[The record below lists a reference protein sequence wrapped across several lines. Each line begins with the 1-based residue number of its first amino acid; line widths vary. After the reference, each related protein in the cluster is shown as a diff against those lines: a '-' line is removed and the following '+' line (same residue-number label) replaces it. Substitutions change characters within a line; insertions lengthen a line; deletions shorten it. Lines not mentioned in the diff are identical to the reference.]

1 MGQRNLSDLDA
12 TLAAVTTNIIDLR
25 SDTVTRPSPEMRD
38 AMHRAEVG
46 DDLMREDPT
55 VRALEEASAEAM
67 GKEAALFVPSGTMAN
82 LVALLT
88 HCGRSDEAIAGSE
101 SHITNHE
108 GMGAV
113 VLGGL
118 SVRSVQNDVR
128 GRIDPDEVR
137 AKMRT
142 EWPRT
147 AVVCLENTQNRCG
160 GAAILESDMRAV
172 ADVAHEGGAKVHV
185 DGARIFNAATA
196 LETDVKSL
204 VATADSVNFCFSKGL
219 GAPVGSVVT
228 GTREFIDRAWANRR
242 LVGGAMRQSGI
253 LAAAALWAL
262 QHNVER
268 LAEDHENAQRLA
280 SAVAEMPHVEM
291 DPAGTDSNLVFFTLT
306 GVDGN
311 LVRARLKEE
320 GVLCSGTHPQRVRMA
335 CHLDVSR
342 QDIDEAITRIG
353 RVLEALPTTA

>member
-1 MGQRNLSDLDA
+1 VADA
-12 TLAAVTTNIIDLR
+12 TLGAVTTSIIDLR

-55 VRALEEASAEAM
+55 VRTLEEAAAEAM

-88 HCGRSDEAIAGSE
+88 HCGRGEEAVAGSE

-118 SVRSVQNDVR
+118 SIRSVQNDVR

-137 AKMRT
+137 TKLRV

-172 ADVAHEGGAKVHV
+172 ADVAHEGGARVHL
-185 DGARIFNAATA
+185 DGARLFNAAAA

-204 VATADSVNFCFSKGL
+204 AATADTVNFCFSKGL

-228 GTREFIDRAWANRR
+228 GSREFIDRAWYNRR
-242 LVGGAMRQSGI
+242 LVGGSMRQSGI

-262 QHNVER
+262 EHNVER

-280 SAVAEMPHVEM
+280 SGVAEMPHVEM
-291 DPAGTDSNLVFFTLT
+291 DPAGTDTNLVFFSLV

-311 LVRARLKEE
+311 LFRARLKEE

-342 QDIDEAITRIG
+342 EDIDAAITRIA
-353 RVLEALPTTA
+353 RVLETLPATA

>member
-1 MGQRNLSDLDA
+1 MSGADA
-12 TLAAVTTNIIDLR
+12 TLARVSTTIIDLR
-25 SDTVTRPSPEMRD
+25 SDTVTRPSPEMRE

-67 GKEAALFVPSGTMAN
+67 GKEAGLFVPSGTMAN

-88 HCGRSDEAIAGSE
+88 HCGRGDEALAGSE

-118 SVRSVQNDVR
+118 SIRSVANDVR
-128 GRIDPDEVR
+128 GRIDPADVR
-137 AKMRT
+137 ARMRV

-160 GAAILESDMRAV
+160 GAAILESEMRAV
-172 ADVAHEGGAKVHV
+172 ADVAHEGGAQVHL
-185 DGARIFNAATA
+185 DGARIFNAAIA

-204 VATADSVNFCFSKGL
+204 VACADTVDFCFSKGL
-219 GAPVGSVVT
+219 GAPVGSVIT
-228 GTREFIDRAWANRR
+228 GPQQFIDRAWFNRR
-242 LVGGAMRQSGI
+242 LVGGSMRQSGI
-253 LAAAALWAL
+253 IAAAALYAL

-268 LAEDHENAQRLA
+268 LAEDHEKAQRLA

-291 DPAGTDSNLVFFTLT
+291 DPAGTDSNLVFFTLV

-311 LVRARLKEE
+311 EVRARLKEE
-320 GVLCSGTHPQRVRMA
+320 GVLCTGTHPQRVRMA
-335 CHLDVSR
+335 CHMDVSR
-342 QDIDEAITRIG
+342 EDIDEAITRIG
-353 RVLEALPTTA
+353 RVLEALPAA